1 MLYVIS
7 KNSFEIIMPIP
18 DSQIMIDMRRKDNLF
33 LNKNKIEDSEFLG
46 TPNIEVRILNNMLS
60 LLRRINTR
68 LRSYK
73 KIK

>member
-1 MLYVIS
+1 
-7 KNSFEIIMPIP
+7 MPIP

-60 LLRRINTR
+60 LLRGINTR